1 MEKTNISVILQL
13 IDENGDSVTGKTTSD
28 IINSVTNLHGINF
41 LNELYSILKKE
52 LNTEKSTNNSETYQ
66 VKNYYG
72 SGYDTKL
79 PVDLVESFAK
89 LKEMLSELSNG
100 KYECTPFVYDPNE
113 AQGISTGIIEFKDNH
128 HTKLPF
134 YLSIR

>member
-52 LNTEKSTNNSETYQ
+52 LNTEKSTNNSAI
-66 VKNYYG
+66 
-72 SGYDTKL
+72 KL
-79 PVDLVESFAK
+79 YEPESFGPITSEFLPSK
-89 LKEMLSELSNG
+89 RVIPSWLPNHMKPLSS
-100 KYECTPFVYDPNE
+100 
-113 AQGISTGIIEFKDNH
+113 
-128 HTKLPF
+128 
-134 YLSIR
+134 